1 MSAQNSV
8 SDIKA
13 ESFPEYSGGRLH
25 DSYIDGYD
33 PVSLVAPHSSLIR
46 TSTWLGAGLVMAGIA
61 ATGILIYGVA
71 TSIWGVGS
79 ADDYSQPLI
88 IIGAIVAAVFYIA
101 GFGLIWYGRRYYRQY
116 REETGRKN

>member
-1 MSAQNSV
+1 MAGCTTAISMATTQCRWL
-8 SDIKA
+8 
-13 ESFPEYSGGRLH
+13 P
-25 DSYIDGYD
+25 
-33 PVSLVAPHSSLIR
+33 PHSSLIR